1 MNGKACIISRGFF
14 TMHFGSKNLVLL
26 TICSM
31 LFSFNVIAQGVDW
44 RTDIDKT
51 VQQIDSLSLKSQR
64 TFYVDNLLGHNRWV
78 KETWYYTVSNGKVV
92 IFQVRYLIDSTE
104 YTEIYYMHKDRLICM
119 EEYET
124 SYLTLYD
131 DEIQRGAIFYF
142 VSNTLRQFVTLGAG
156 TPFDDRT
163 DMEYESL
170 TKFHQRYEIL
180 QKNIGYYK
188 LNKE

>member
-1 MNGKACIISRGFF
+1 MKGGARIFSRLVS
-14 TMHFGSKNLVLL
+14 TMHFRGRKLML
-26 TICSM
+26 IMACSI
-31 LFSFNVIAQGVDW
+31 LYCYNVAAQSLDW
-44 RTDIDKT
+44 RADIDRT

-78 KETWYYTVSNGKVV
+78 KETWYYTVSKGKVV

-104 YTEIYYMHKDRLICM
+104 YTEVYYMHKDRLICM
-119 EEYET
+119 EQYET

-131 DEIQRGAIFYF
+131 DEIVRGAIFYF
-142 VSNTLRQFVTLGAG
+142 VSNSLRQFVTLGAR
-156 TPFDDRT
+156 TPFDERT
-163 DMEYESL
+163 NIEYESL
-170 TKFHQRYEIL
+170 AKFHQRYEIL

>member
-1 MNGKACIISRGFF
+1 MHSRSKKLLLIIIS
-14 TMHFGSKNLVLL
+14 
-26 TICSM
+26 SM
-31 LFSFNVIAQGVDW
+31 LCSYNLFAQSLDW
-44 RTDIDKT
+44 RADIDRT

-104 YTEIYYMHKDRLICM
+104 YTEVYYMHKDRLICM

-131 DEIQRGAIFYF
+131 DEIIRGAIFYF

-156 TPFDDRT
+156 KLFDDRT
-163 DMEYESL
+163 DVEYESL
-170 TKFHQRYEIL
+170 TKFHQRYAIL
-180 QKNIGYYK
+180 QKNIGYWK
-188 LNKE
+188 LNRE